1 MNSGDKGAL
10 AKLIEAISTNYN
22 DRYDEIC
29 HHLGSNIL
37 CPKSVA
43 HSSRLEE
50 AKAEEVASKL
60 GQVYAVEF
68 SVCRSNG
75 LLQKKEK
82 KKKFLKR
89 INFSERVNFANKIQI
104 STSM

>member
-10 AKLIEAISTNYN
+10 AKLVEAIRTNYN
-22 DRYDEIC
+22 DRYDDIC

-43 HSSRLEE
+43 HGSRLEE

-68 SVCRSNG
+68 SVCRSNS

-82 KKKFLKR
+82 KMLKR

>member
-1 MNSGDKGAL
+1 MIPFTQVNSGDKGAL
-10 AKLIEAISTNYN
+10 AKLVEAIRTNYN

-29 HHLGSNIL
+29 HHLGRNIL

-82 KKKFLKR
+82 KEKNFKK
-89 INFSERVNFANKIQI
+89 NKFFRE
-104 STSM
+104 SKFCK